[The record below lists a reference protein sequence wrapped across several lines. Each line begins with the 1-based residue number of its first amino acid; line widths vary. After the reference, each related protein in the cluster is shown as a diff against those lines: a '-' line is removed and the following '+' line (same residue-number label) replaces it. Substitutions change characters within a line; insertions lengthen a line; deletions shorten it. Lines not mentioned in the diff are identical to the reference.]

1 MVYRPISN
9 QTHPINRIIV
19 FRLPLSSKG
28 YCPSFGGIGANQ
40 PTGSGRSGIDAR
52 QIWNANG
59 KTSGINARPARLP

>member
-28 YCPSFGGIGANQ
+28 SLKWDVYKSHSLSTLGA
-40 PTGSGRSGIDAR
+40 
-52 QIWNANG
+52 
-59 KTSGINARPARLP
+59 